1 VCFIEDVMTRNNNV
15 DGHEIKALATF
26 VVRYPR
32 KTHKVEQGP
41 SLCNIMMKRL
51 DSKRTKRYTSASSLV
66 GCHKGHGGVC

>member
-1 VCFIEDVMTRNNNV
+1 V
-15 DGHEIKALATF
+15 DGHEIQALATF

-41 SLCNIMMKRL
+41 SLCNIMMKR
-51 DSKRTKRYTSASSLV
+51 YISASSLV